1 MLLDDDVVANGQA
14 EPSPFTSWFG
24 RKERVE
30 QLLLH
35 LGRDAGAVVADSYF
49 DPVALAPVLQDS
61 SVKGVAL
68 PRNQH
73 KSLLSVRVRAAI
85 EAVPFESPR
94 LSATAVL
101 QGV

>member
-1 MLLDDDVVANGQA
+1 MPVV
-14 EPSPFTSWFG
+14 
-24 RKERVE
+24 
-30 QLLLH
+30 QLAFDLKRNADGKLS
-35 LGRDAGAVVADSYF
+35 VAS
-49 DPVALAPVLQDS
+49 
-61 SVKGVAL
+61 G

-94 LSATAVL
+94 LSASAVL